1 MVQDW
6 AASEYTGSD
15 RSVWFALYREDSNI
29 DDWTFINNVE
39 RGHFR
44 LHPAGYMGISEGCI
58 TLPSKAHFSVLRNAL
73 LNTPAIQVTSMLT
86 AYGTVQV
93 Y

>member
-1 MVQDW
+1 MIQDW

-15 RSVWFALYREDSNI
+15 RSIWFALYREDGKI
-29 DDWTFINNVE
+29 DDWTFIDKVE

-44 LHPAGYMGISEGCI
+44 LHPAWYKGVSEGCI
-58 TLPSKAHFSVLRNAL
+58 TLPSPSHFAVLREAL
-73 LNTPAIQVTSMLT
+73 LRTPTMHVTSMLT

>member
-1 MVQDW
+1 MIQDW

-15 RSVWFALYREDSNI
+15 RSIWFALYREDGKI
-29 DDWTFINNVE
+29 DDWTFIDNVE
-39 RGHFR
+39 RGRFR
-44 LHPAGYMGISEGCI
+44 LHPAGYQGISQGCI
-58 TLPSKAHFSVLRNAL
+58 TLPSRAHFAILREAL
-73 LNTPAIQVTSMLT
+73 LKTPTLQVTSMLT